1 MYCSTAWSL
10 RFTVE
15 FDHSQSLCTGDI
27 SSSAQVFIL
36 KDEFE
41 RDDEFLSVRVLINDA
56 IRAHTFDVNIE
67 CTRRDLDPER
77 VRIRKCMTTN
87 GRDHLSTYSLV
98 SLHVQDPNL
107 SSYIRC

>member
-15 FDHSQSLCTGDI
+15 FDHSQPLCTGDI

-41 RDDEFLSVRVLINDA
+41 RDDDDLSVRVLMMPTIA
-56 IRAHTFDVNIE
+56 ARTFGVNIE
-67 CTRRDLDPER
+67 CTR
-77 VRIRKCMTTN
+77 
-87 GRDHLSTYSLV
+87 S
-98 SLHVQDPNL
+98 NL
-107 SSYIRC
+107 EKNV